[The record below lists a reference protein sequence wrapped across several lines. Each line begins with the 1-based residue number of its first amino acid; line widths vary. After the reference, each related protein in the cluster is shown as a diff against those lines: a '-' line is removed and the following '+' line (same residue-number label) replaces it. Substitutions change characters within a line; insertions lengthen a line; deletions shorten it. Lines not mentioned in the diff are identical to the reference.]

1 MEETQVAAAMQ
12 EVFGPVLGKRLLEP
26 DLGTPQ
32 TDRPAKATKPGEAK
46 GKGKGKGKKKAQT
59 RRLSGSASG
68 FNEEQDW
75 YAEAIV
81 LMSRMM
87 IRQEDVLTILRQ
99 STGWVWWLRVQAP
112 TIVPDLFQAAQVWK
126 KEVTDP
132 KSRMAGTSLR
142 SALLW
147 CILHRLSLALQSDDT
162 AQLELAMQNGWCT
175 KDKAWVYQ
183 VWSPAQQ
190 RLEIDETRK
199 PLSTSAVLQLLSD
212 MKSLISG
219 DTVSRFHAT
228 RPLAEQMSGQVLTM
242 VMDISFR
249 KASAN
254 ELYRKL
260 EDLQGL
266 AALQLC
272 GVQFRK
278 EGFKRSPAAQRLLEL
293 VS

>member
-59 RRLSGSASG
+59 RRLSSSASG
-68 FNEEQDW
+68 FNEEPDW
-75 YAEAIV
+75 YAEAIA

-132 KSRMAGTSLR
+132 KSRMAGDLASVGAPVVHPSSIESCPPVR
-142 SALLW
+142 RHGAARAGDAE
-147 CILHRLSLALQSDDT
+147 RLVHQGS
-162 AQLELAMQNGWCT
+162 
-175 KDKAWVYQ
+175 
-183 VWSPAQQ
+183 QQ
-190 RLEIDETRK
+190 AITLDLPGQEGPYD
-199 PLSTSAVLQLLSD
+199 LQLL
-212 MKSLISG
+212 LNTWHEQAHTHALTG
-219 DTVSRFHAT
+219 DAT
-228 RPLAEQMSGQVLTM
+228 L
-242 VMDISFR
+242 
-249 KASAN
+249 
-254 ELYRKL
+254 
-260 EDLQGL
+260 
-266 AALQLC
+266 
-272 GVQFRK
+272 
-278 EGFKRSPAAQRLLEL
+278 
-293 VS
+293 

>member
-1 MEETQVAAAMQ
+1 MEETQVAAMQ

-132 KSRMAGTSLR
+132 KSLMAGTSLR

-147 CILHRLSLALQSDDT
+147 CILHRLSLALQSEDT

-175 KDKAWVYQ
+175 KDKTWVYQ
-183 VWSPAQQ
+183 VWSPA
-190 RLEIDETRK
+190 DETRK

-254 ELYRKL
+254 ELYSKL
-260 EDLQGL
+260 EALQGL